1 MRLVKCKL
9 FKKLFFKSTILVF
22 GPIAIANPVLSNP
35 VEFNCIVTGSYAV
48 ENRIEVN
55 PKRRKDYPTKLS
67 KNISEK
73 FEKFKVI
80 FDTNKGMGTI
90 NGSEAKIISSKIDVS
105 KDIGPIM
112 SPVVLYSS
120 AANFLRDESKE
131 GNIDSGFTISTKK
144 QQDIEKRYLILD
156 KGDSRVSKFTLLD
169 IFEDTVTDIVTGPNK
184 KNYDTKRNILHETY
198 YGGCKHP
205 KN

>member
-9 FKKLFFKSTILVF
+9 FNKLFFKSTILVF
-22 GPIAIANPVLSNP
+22 GPIAILNPVLSNS

-48 ENRIEVN
+48 ENRIDIN

-112 SPVVLYSS
+112 SPIVLYSS
-120 AANFLRDESKE
+120 AANFQRDRRQD
-131 GNIDSGFTISTKK
+131 GNIDSGFTISIKK
-144 QQDIEKRYLILD
+144 QKDIEKRYLILD
-156 KGDSRVSKFTLLD
+156 KGDSRVSKFTLID
-169 IFEDTVTDIVTGPNK
+169 IFDNGITNIVVAQNK
-184 KNYDTKRNILHETY
+184 KSFDNEKNILHETH
-198 YGGCKHP
+198 YGSCRHP

>member
-1 MRLVKCKL
+1 MRLVKCK
-9 FKKLFFKSTILVF
+9 FFNKLFFKSTILVF
-22 GPIAIANPVLSNP
+22 GPIAILNPVLSNS

-120 AANFLRDESKE
+120 AANFQRDRRQD
-131 GNIDSGFTISTKK
+131 GNIDSGFTISIKK
-144 QQDIEKRYLILD
+144 QKDIEKRYLILD

-169 IFEDTVTDIVTGPNK
+169 IFENTVSDIVTAPNK
-184 KNYDTKRNILHETY
+184 KNFDTKRNILHETY
-198 YGGCKHP
+198 YGGCKNP
-205 KN
+205 KK

>member
-1 MRLVKCKL
+1 MRLVKRGL

-35 VEFNCIVTGSYAV
+35 VEFNCIVTGSYGV
-48 ENRIEVN
+48 NNRIDVN

-67 KNISEK
+67 KNVSEK

-105 KDIGPIM
+105 KDRGPIM
-112 SPVVLYSS
+112 SPLVLYSS
-120 AANFLRDESKE
+120 AANYQRDKSQE
-131 GNIDSGFTISTKK
+131 GNADSGFTVFLKK

-156 KGDSRVSKFTLLD
+156 KGYSRVSKFTLLD
-169 IFEDTVTDIVTGPNK
+169 IFENTVTDIVTAPNK
-184 KNYDTKRNILHETY
+184 KNFDAKRNILHETY

>member
-1 MRLVKCKL
+1 M
-9 FKKLFFKSTILVF
+9 
-22 GPIAIANPVLSNP
+22 
-35 VEFNCIVTGSYAV
+35 NCIVNGSYV
-48 ENRIEVN
+48 VKNRVDIN
-55 PKRRKDYPTKLS
+55 TKRRKVYPTKLS
-67 KNISEK
+67 KNKSEK
-73 FEKFKVI
+73 FEKFKFI
-80 FDTNKGMGTI
+80 FDTNKSMGTI

-112 SPVVLYSS
+112 SPIVLYSS
-120 AANFLRDESKE
+120 AANYQKDQRRD

-144 QQDIEKRYLILD
+144 QKDIEKRYLILD

>member
-9 FKKLFFKSTILVF
+9 FNKLFFKSTILVF
-22 GPIAIANPVLSNP
+22 GPIAILNPVLSNS

-48 ENRIEVN
+48 ENRIDIN

-112 SPVVLYSS
+112 SPIVLYSS
-120 AANFLRDESKE
+120 AANYQKDQRRD
-131 GNIDSGFTISTKK
+131 GNIDSGFTISKK
-144 QQDIEKRYLILD
+144 
-156 KGDSRVSKFTLLD
+156 
-169 IFEDTVTDIVTGPNK
+169 NK
-184 KNYDTKRNILHETY
+184 KILKK
-198 YGGCKHP
+198 GI
-205 KN
+205 